1 MPSTKNTQGKCRA
14 TEVGCTETVGAG
26 LKVLGFMDFWT
37 GLDDSRNCSF
47 PGQNPTLLGTLCHT
61 APIRCYMQPG
71 LQLIDENKS
80 ESVMTMEC
88 GVTKSDTCRRC
99 LAFTASAPNVACT
112 RILSWPC
119 APGSMASHTCGSFE
133 KAERCRSPVK
143 KQDPASTATVAN
155 TTLIYLPKTT
165 FPKIRLSASMG
176 GHYNSARITPVGL
189 ARMHA
194 GYVTTPNFRA
204 PLPHRGQNSLGP
216 GDRKRTFCLH
226 TSTAVPAIQIILQR
240 VQIPKRPQQ

>member
-1 MPSTKNTQGKCRA
+1 
-14 TEVGCTETVGAG
+14 
-26 LKVLGFMDFWT
+26 
-37 GLDDSRNCSF
+37 
-47 PGQNPTLLGTLCHT
+47 
-61 APIRCYMQPG
+61 
-71 LQLIDENKS
+71 
-80 ESVMTMEC
+80 
-88 GVTKSDTCRRC
+88 
-99 LAFTASAPNVACT
+99 
-112 RILSWPC
+112 
-119 APGSMASHTCGSFE
+119 MASHTCGSFE

-189 ARMHA
+189 ARIHA

-216 GDRKRTFCLH
+216 GDRKRTFCFTQGSLCIQVQLFPLFRLSYNESRFQKGH
-226 TSTAVPAIQIILQR
+226 SSKPEDCKSRPETSMHPACLAHEHI
-240 VQIPKRPQQ
+240 KR